1 MRTRRTQYTHL
12 EILRSPEIQNQ
23 IANDAKLARRIDNR
37 FHSPMKKGNKEGNRK
52 TNNPLERT
60 SKTAATRRLDF
71 GDVKEGQA
79 RALAQAQAGGISV
92 MAAVDQSKVHS
103 ESEEDSEAKEANEPE
118 NWVGEVAPSSISK
131 RLRSLFKTR
140 VDAQVADKVEELEQ
154 APVVPRDISEL
165 VGDAGAN
172 IAQVIPAHL
181 RQEFS
186 ASVVNSIRAQR
197 GQGDGSLR
205 KESVEGV
212 MGVMRDLLRKPHREI
227 PTQRG
232 EAEQRHGV
240 EEIRQMRIS
249 HILARA
255 LAFIRNGQQSEA
267 LRELAKQE
275 LKDLS
280 ETRTT
285 EEVLE
290 LTAKLFPKAKEDE
303 LLPTRP
309 DDAPRVLIAPDA
321 AFKTWLGKAVRKIK
335 ASGPDGI
342 STQVFR
348 ALLMEDE
355 ACAFVASMIERIVN
369 ADVEKDELSSL
380 STLLLVLVPKA
391 DGGARPVAIANTI
404 VRIAKAYALYL
415 GGDVFTRI
423 FDEEKLQHGA
433 APAGPERIIHTVK
446 AAFTTDKENTA
457 ILCSDISN
465 AYNER
470 HRAKMLSTL
479 YSRPELRHLWRCADL
494 MYASGPTRLITRIDG
509 INVVLETNCTT
520 GAIQGCS
527 IGGNLFNLA
536 ITEDLKVIQAEF
548 KELTVFG
555 LHDDITI
562 TAHSRQ
568 DFGKLMGAAK
578 FMKPVLLGEGSRMNM
593 AKSRFVY
600 YGESELAK
608 EVTDAIREA
617 GVRLVN
623 KDSTTE
629 GADRKYHYIHGI
641 PVGPNKEATAR
652 MTMQDVEEK
661 VMNLERIKLLPV
673 QDAMVVLRRTASAA
687 LNYITRCGTP
697 EEVRPASTFFDNKV
711 AELVCDIQRLQKSE
725 LTAEM
730 IDEILSPLLM
740 GGTGIVATEPVTAA
754 GIPFLA
760 SMARALP
767 MHRESYTGGGEG
779 FCIFRTIFKG
789 SQRETSVLEKVL
801 PRVGRNFR
809 SQVR

>member
-1 MRTRRTQYTHL
+1 
-12 EILRSPEIQNQ
+12 
-23 IANDAKLARRIDNR
+23 
-37 FHSPMKKGNKEGNRK
+37 
-52 TNNPLERT
+52 
-60 SKTAATRRLDF
+60 
-71 GDVKEGQA
+71 
-79 RALAQAQAGGISV
+79 
-92 MAAVDQSKVHS
+92 
-103 ESEEDSEAKEANEPE
+103 
-118 NWVGEVAPSSISK
+118 
-131 RLRSLFKTR
+131 
-140 VDAQVADKVEELEQ
+140 
-154 APVVPRDISEL
+154 
-165 VGDAGAN
+165 
-172 IAQVIPAHL
+172 
-181 RQEFS
+181 
-186 ASVVNSIRAQR
+186 
-197 GQGDGSLR
+197 
-205 KESVEGV
+205 

-303 LLPTRP
+303 LLPARP

-369 ADVEKDELSSL
+369 AEVEKEELSSL
-380 STLLLVLVPKA
+380 STLLLVLVPNA

-470 HRAKMLSTL
+470 HRAKMLSTYPIL
-479 YSRPELRHLWRCADL
+479 
-494 MYASGPTRLITRIDG
+494 
-509 INVVLETNCTT
+509 
-520 GAIQGCS
+520 
-527 IGGNLFNLA
+527 
-536 ITEDLKVIQAEF
+536 QA
-548 KELTVFG
+548 
-555 LHDDITI
+555 
-562 TAHSRQ
+562 
-568 DFGKLMGAAK
+568 
-578 FMKPVLLGEGSRMNM
+578 
-593 AKSRFVY
+593 
-600 YGESELAK
+600 
-608 EVTDAIREA
+608 
-617 GVRLVN
+617 
-623 KDSTTE
+623 
-629 GADRKYHYIHGI
+629 
-641 PVGPNKEATAR
+641 
-652 MTMQDVEEK
+652 
-661 VMNLERIKLLPV
+661 
-673 QDAMVVLRRTASAA
+673 RTQ
-687 LNYITRCGTP
+687 TP
-697 EEVRPASTFFDNKV
+697 M
-711 AELVCDIQRLQKSE
+711 
-725 LTAEM
+725 EM
-730 IDEILSPLLM
+730 
-740 GGTGIVATEPVTAA
+740 
-754 GIPFLA
+754 
-760 SMARALP
+760 R
-767 MHRESYTGGGEG
+767 
-779 FCIFRTIFKG
+779 
-789 SQRETSVLEKVL
+789 
-801 PRVGRNFR
+801 
-809 SQVR
+809 

>member
-1 MRTRRTQYTHL
+1 
-12 EILRSPEIQNQ
+12 
-23 IANDAKLARRIDNR
+23 
-37 FHSPMKKGNKEGNRK
+37 
-52 TNNPLERT
+52 
-60 SKTAATRRLDF
+60 
-71 GDVKEGQA
+71 
-79 RALAQAQAGGISV
+79 
-92 MAAVDQSKVHS
+92 
-103 ESEEDSEAKEANEPE
+103 
-118 NWVGEVAPSSISK
+118 
-131 RLRSLFKTR
+131 
-140 VDAQVADKVEELEQ
+140 
-154 APVVPRDISEL
+154 
-165 VGDAGAN
+165 
-172 IAQVIPAHL
+172 
-181 RQEFS
+181 
-186 ASVVNSIRAQR
+186 
-197 GQGDGSLR
+197 
-205 KESVEGV
+205 

-232 EAEQRHGV
+232 EAEQRHDV
-240 EEIRQMRIS
+240 EEIKQMRIS

-303 LLPTRP
+303 LLPARP

-369 ADVEKDELSSL
+369 ADVEKEELSSL

-509 INVVLETNCTT
+509 IMYTLTLCWRPTVQRAQSK
-520 GAIQGCS
+520 GAQ
-527 IGGNLFNLA
+527 
-536 ITEDLKVIQAEF
+536 
-548 KELTVFG
+548 
-555 LHDDITI
+555 
-562 TAHSRQ
+562 
-568 DFGKLMGAAK
+568 
-578 FMKPVLLGEGSRMNM
+578 
-593 AKSRFVY
+593 
-600 YGESELAK
+600 
-608 EVTDAIREA
+608 
-617 GVRLVN
+617 
-623 KDSTTE
+623 
-629 GADRKYHYIHGI
+629 
-641 PVGPNKEATAR
+641 
-652 MTMQDVEEK
+652 
-661 VMNLERIKLLPV
+661 
-673 QDAMVVLRRTASAA
+673 
-687 LNYITRCGTP
+687 
-697 EEVRPASTFFDNKV
+697 
-711 AELVCDIQRLQKSE
+711 
-725 LTAEM
+725 
-730 IDEILSPLLM
+730 
-740 GGTGIVATEPVTAA
+740 
-754 GIPFLA
+754 
-760 SMARALP
+760 
-767 MHRESYTGGGEG
+767 
-779 FCIFRTIFKG
+779 
-789 SQRETSVLEKVL
+789 
-801 PRVGRNFR
+801 
-809 SQVR
+809 